1 MDPATLASSLISAQM
16 GRIQLE
22 IAGAML
28 RMQTNHDQSINA
40 IIESAQQNIA
50 SLSVLGPNLGGNV
63 DISA

>member
-1 MDPATLASSLISAQM
+1 MDPVTLASSLISAQM

-40 IIESAQQNIA
+40 IIETAQHNID
-50 SLSVLGPNLGGNV
+50 SLSVLGSNLGGNV
-63 DISA
+63 DISV